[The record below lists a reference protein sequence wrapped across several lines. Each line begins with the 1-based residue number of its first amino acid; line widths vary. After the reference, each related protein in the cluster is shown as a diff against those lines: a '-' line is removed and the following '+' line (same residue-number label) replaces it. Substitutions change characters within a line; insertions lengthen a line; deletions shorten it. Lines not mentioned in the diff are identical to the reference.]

1 MSTINI
7 SDSARIIGRVRMGR
21 ASYLA
26 QGSVIRSTHDSV
38 KIGNRTWIL
47 ENSVLIGSPRF
58 PLEVGEKTVFGHK
71 CLAIGTSIGSLCEI
85 GNGTIFLEGSKIG
98 DMCIFGEGTLVPKN
112 MVIPS
117 GCVVI
122 GRPARIIRRLND
134 QDKAMIKR
142 MRGGDISLSA
152 YEEEIM
158 EGVNTDMGKLYNY
171 KDKYPQIADSVYIY
185 DSAELTGDVIVGEN
199 SIIGSGVR
207 IVGDSH
213 GPVRIGKNV
222 HILENSVL
230 HLLPDNELII
240 KDNVTIGPGCIVH
253 GCTIGENSVIE
264 SGAIISDYSSLGKNT
279 LVKSGSLVKQRSVF
293 SDNLILQGFPAKE
306 VGSLDELQERPPW
319 SFD

>member
-7 SDSARIIGRVRMGR
+7 SDSARIVGRVRMGR

-26 QGSVIRSTHDSV
+26 QGGIIRSIGDTV

-47 ENSVLIGSPRF
+47 ENSILIGSPNF

-71 CLAIGTSIGSLCEI
+71 CIAIGTSIGNLCEI

-98 DMCIFGEGTLVPKN
+98 DMCIFGEGTLVPRD

-117 GCVVI
+117 GSVVV

-134 QDKAMIKR
+134 QDKAMIKS

-152 YEEEIM
+152 YEEVIM
-158 EGVNTDMGKLYNY
+158 EGENTNMGKLYNY
-171 KDKYPQIADSVYIY
+171 GDKYPQLADSVYIY

-222 HILENSVL
+222 HILENTVL

-293 SDNLILQGFPAKE
+293 GDNQILEGFPARK
-306 VGSLDELQERPPW
+306 VGSLNELQERPAW

>member
-1 MSTINI
+1 
-7 SDSARIIGRVRMGR
+7 
-21 ASYLA
+21 
-26 QGSVIRSTHDSV
+26 
-38 KIGNRTWIL
+38 
-47 ENSVLIGSPRF
+47 
-58 PLEVGEKTVFGHK
+58 
-71 CLAIGTSIGSLCEI
+71 
-85 GNGTIFLEGSKIG
+85 
-98 DMCIFGEGTLVPKN
+98 MCIFGEGTLVPKN

-117 GCVVI
+117 GCVVV

-142 MRGGDISLSA
+142 MRGGDVSLSA
-152 YEEEIM
+152 YEEEII
-158 EGVNTDMGKLYNY
+158 EGENTSMGKLYHY
-171 KDKYPQIADSVYIY
+171 KDKYPQLADSVYLY
-185 DSAELTGDVIVGEN
+185 DSAELTGDIIIGDK

-207 IVGDSH
+207 IIGDSH

-240 KDNVTIGPGCIVH
+240 KDNVTIGPGCIIH
-253 GCTIGENSVIE
+253 GCTIGENSIIE

-279 LVKSGSLVKQRSVF
+279 LVRSGSLVKQRSIF

-306 VGSLDELQERPPW
+306 VGSLDQLQERPAW